1 MRAASGI
8 GSFNRILTSL
18 RLSCT
23 ACSSTLGARRIGR
36 RIAFGHPRMV
46 QPDSFFFEESIDFL
60 NASVEFRKVLLSS
73 GLLAEFEPAFFDLTD
88 RGASPNFREV
98 WEITKYYTRRGI
110 ESNDW
115 RLELSPNLRMC
126 KFDVVSTFGKI
137 T

>member
-60 NASVEFRKVLLSS
+60 NESVEFRRVLLRS
-73 GLLAEFEPAFFDLTD
+73 GLLAEFEPAFF
-88 RGASPNFREV
+88 GVPFHSAP
-98 WEITKYYTRRGI
+98 
-110 ESNDW
+110 
-115 RLELSPNLRMC
+115 PH
-126 KFDVVSTFGKI
+126 FGEGW
-137 T
+137 